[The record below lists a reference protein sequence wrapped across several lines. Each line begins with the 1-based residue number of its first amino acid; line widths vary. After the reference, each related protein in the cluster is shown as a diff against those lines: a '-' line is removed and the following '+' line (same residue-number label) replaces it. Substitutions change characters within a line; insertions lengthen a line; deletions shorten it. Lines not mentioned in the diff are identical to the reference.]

1 MKKKRLIILVV
12 LAAITLSSCNS
23 SNSADS
29 KKTSNTTVNSTLAVT
44 VKNTTA
50 SAEDKDEFEEA
61 ILSLKDDQMFDD
73 NIWNLGNTCN
83 VLKYGDYLIFVE
95 YDNVKDKSIIYSK
108 KENNNNKIKV
118 FSTNGL
124 IYSINPKDK
133 STLYISII
141 ANEKWNNV
149 CLDLITEKTSVFK
162 YSFKQ
167 LDKLY
172 SYSPVWT
179 KDLMIFEGSKVL
191 SDEACS
197 PFNYLFVKD
206 KNSDGEYTELSS
218 DWGWSYYQNKI
229 YYTDGGNTVSVY
241 SGSNNIK
248 TINLNFDVDTVGSV
262 YGNML
267 IGTEEIGGNK
277 LFIYNLDSKKS
288 VYSDVNIN
296 LKNNNNGTVAVYN
309 NYVYCI
315 DSKGIMYRIDAQT
328 GRTKLIQKNIVA
340 ENISFIDGWVYFNNV
355 SSLYSFDSGEAEMV
369 KHDSVINLC
378 RMKPDGSCL
387 EVIN

>member
-1 MKKKRLIILVV
+1 
-12 LAAITLSSCNS
+12 
-23 SNSADS
+23 
-29 KKTSNTTVNSTLAVT
+29 
-44 VKNTTA
+44 
-50 SAEDKDEFEEA
+50 
-61 ILSLKDDQMFDD
+61 MFDD

-83 VLKYGDYLIFVE
+83 VLKYGDNLIFVE

-197 PFNYLFVKD
+197 PL
-206 KNSDGEYTELSS
+206 T
-218 DWGWSYYQNKI
+218 
-229 YYTDGGNTVSVY
+229 TY
-241 SGSNNIK
+241 S
-248 TINLNFDVDTVGSV
+248 
-262 YGNML
+262 
-267 IGTEEIGGNK
+267 
-277 LFIYNLDSKKS
+277 
-288 VYSDVNIN
+288 
-296 LKNNNNGTVAVYN
+296 
-309 NYVYCI
+309 
-315 DSKGIMYRIDAQT
+315 
-328 GRTKLIQKNIVA
+328 
-340 ENISFIDGWVYFNNV
+340 
-355 SSLYSFDSGEAEMV
+355 
-369 KHDSVINLC
+369 
-378 RMKPDGSCL
+378 
-387 EVIN
+387 